1 VNSGDKANK
10 VQIAICT
17 FRSAKAGSVP
27 DETISAIDRIFDFID
42 SGVDAAD
49 RMLHRGKL
57 TDEKLQQTARGVKR
71 REVID
76 AAATTPK
83 PAATKPAATKPAAT
97 KPAATNTA
105 VVAKRPHFYIVES
118 VDPRSGSTLFVVTD
132 GGNARTECAT
142 REFAATIL
150 RALEKAP

>member
-97 KPAATNTA
+97 NTA

>member
-1 VNSGDKANK
+1 MNSGDKANK

-17 FRSAKAGSVP
+17 YRSAKAGSVP

-83 PAATKPAATKPAAT
+83 PAATKPAATKPT
-97 KPAATNTA
+97 ATNTA

>member
-1 VNSGDKANK
+1 MANK
-10 VQIAICT
+10 VQITICT
-17 FRSAKAGSVP
+17 YGWAKAGSVP

-83 PAATKPAATKPAAT
+83 PAATKPAATKPTAA
-97 KPAATNTA
+97 NTA

-118 VDPRSGSTLFVVTD
+118 VDPRSGNTLFVVTD

>member
-1 VNSGDKANK
+1 MANK

-49 RMLHRGKL
+49 RVLHRGKR

-83 PAATKPAATKPAAT
+83 PAATKPAATKPT
-97 KPAATNTA
+97 ATNTA

-150 RALEKAP
+150 RALEKAT